1 MSGVFGWAGLR
12 DDSGG
17 PTLDAMTASA
27 SRDDG
32 ASCASESG
40 PGFAIAATGL
50 GRTGGVFRRHGLI
63 AAFQGHPFWRA
74 SERRCTE
81 LADVVEHFLEAFIA
95 RDVGALGALHGDYA
109 LALIDPRRA
118 RVILAVDR
126 MSVRNIVY
134 AAPAAGIVF
143 GPTCDVLSRHPAIH
157 RDVDDQAIYNYLHFH
172 MVPGPSTI
180 FHRQRR
186 VPPGHFVDFESG
198 ACTIRAHWRAH
209 FVEDDAAEFAA
220 RKRTFR
226 TALEESVRTFSK
238 GERCG
243 TFLSGGT
250 DSSTITGLLGATSGA
265 PAQTFSIGFDA
276 EGYDEMLYARIA
288 ARHFGAAQHEYYV
301 TPGDVVDAI
310 PRIADTYDQ
319 PFGNASAVP
328 TYYCAKLAHDS
339 GISRMLGG
347 DGGDELYGGNVRYA
361 KQRQF
366 AFYERIPPFLR
377 HGLIEPVANRLP
389 LTGQLALLRKA
400 RSYVAQA
407 SMPMPERYDSYNL
420 LERLGATNVLT
431 ADFLAGID
439 TATPARRLREVYG
452 ASDAQSLVNRML
464 ALDFQIT
471 LADNDLPKV
480 TRMCELAKIDVA
492 FPMLHDDVIDFSLR
506 LPPGEKLR
514 GNRLRHFFKEALKD
528 FLPAEVIAKQKH
540 GFGLPVGVWLQGRE
554 GLRTLA
560 GDTLA
565 TLRGRQIVRADFI
578 DRLLD
583 EHLATHAGYYGTM
596 VWILMMLELWFQ
608 RHLASPTDP

>member
-1 MSGVFGWAGLR
+1 MRVR
-12 DDSGG
+12 
-17 PTLDAMTASA
+17 
-27 SRDDG
+27 
-32 ASCASESG
+32 
-40 PGFAIAATGL
+40 
-50 GRTGGVFRRHGLI
+50 RTGAVPARPLARTSGVFRRHGLI
-63 AAFQGHPFWRA
+63 VAFHGHPFGRD

-81 LADVVEHFLEAFIA
+81 LADVVERLLEAFIV
-95 RDVGALGALHGDYA
+95 RDVAALGALHGDYA
-109 LALIDPRRA
+109 LALIDPRRE

-134 AAPAAGIVF
+134 AAPATGIVF
-143 GPTCDVLSRHPAIH
+143 GPTCDVISRHPAIH
-157 RDVDDQAIYNYLHFH
+157 RDVDNQAIYNYLHFH

-198 ACTIRAHWRAH
+198 TCTVQAHWRAH
-209 FVEDDAAEFAA
+209 FVEDSTVEFATL
-220 RKRTFR
+220 KRTFR
-226 TALEESVRTFSK
+226 TALEESVRTLSK

-301 TPGDVVDAI
+301 TPSDVVNAI

-366 AFYERIPPFLR
+366 ALYERIPPFLR
-377 HGLIEPVANRLP
+377 YGLIEPLANRLP
-389 LTGQLALLRKA
+389 LTGQVALLRKA

-407 SMPMPERYDSYNL
+407 SMPMPERYESYNL

-439 TATPARRLREVYG
+439 TGAPTRRLREVYG
-452 ASDAQSLVNRML
+452 ADTQIELVAFGQGINMLKFDAPVSSRVVEAQKN
-464 ALDFQIT
+464 
-471 LADNDLPKV
+471 NG
-480 TRMCELAKIDVA
+480 AKIYACENSMAKNKLSRNDMAPDVVYVRA
-492 FPMLHDDVIDFSLR
+492 
-506 LPPGEKLR
+506 
-514 GNRLRHFFKEALKD
+514 
-528 FLPAEVIAKQKH
+528 
-540 GFGLPVGVWLQGRE
+540 GVEHIISRQRE
-554 GLRTLA
+554 GWVNLR
-560 GDTLA
+560 
-565 TLRGRQIVRADFI
+565 
-578 DRLLD
+578 
-583 EHLATHAGYYGTM
+583 
-596 VWILMMLELWFQ
+596 
-608 RHLASPTDP
+608 P

>member
-1 MSGVFGWAGLR
+1 L
-12 DDSGG
+12 
-17 PTLDAMTASA
+17 
-27 SRDDG
+27 
-32 ASCASESG
+32 
-40 PGFAIAATGL
+40 
-50 GRTGGVFRRHGLI
+50 
-63 AAFQGHPFWRA
+63 
-74 SERRCTE
+74 
-81 LADVVEHFLEAFIA
+81 
-95 RDVGALGALHGDYA
+95 
-109 LALIDPRRA
+109 
-118 RVILAVDR
+118 
-126 MSVRNIVY
+126 
-134 AAPAAGIVF
+134 
-143 GPTCDVLSRHPAIH
+143 
-157 RDVDDQAIYNYLHFH
+157 
-172 MVPGPSTI
+172 
-180 FHRQRR
+180 
-186 VPPGHFVDFESG
+186 
-198 ACTIRAHWRAH
+198 
-209 FVEDDAAEFAA
+209 
-220 RKRTFR
+220 
-226 TALEESVRTFSK
+226 SK

-276 EGYDEMLYARIA
+276 EGYDEMVYARIA

-339 GISRMLGG
+339 GMSRMLGG
-347 DGGDELYGGNVRYA
+347 DGGDELYGGNARYA

-389 LTGQLALLRKA
+389 LTGQVALLRKA

-420 LERLGATNVLT
+420 LERLGAANVLT

-439 TATPARRLREVYG
+439 TAAPARRLREIYG
-452 ASDAQSLVNRML
+452 ASDAQSLINRML

-528 FLPAEVIAKQKH
+528 FLPPEVIAKQKH

-608 RHLASPTDP
+608 RHLASHSQP

>member
-1 MSGVFGWAGLR
+1 M
-12 DDSGG
+12 
-17 PTLDAMTASA
+17 
-27 SRDDG
+27 
-32 ASCASESG
+32 
-40 PGFAIAATGL
+40 
-50 GRTGGVFRRHGLI
+50 
-63 AAFQGHPFWRA
+63 
-74 SERRCTE
+74 
-81 LADVVEHFLEAFIA
+81 
-95 RDVGALGALHGDYA
+95 
-109 LALIDPRRA
+109 
-118 RVILAVDR
+118 
-126 MSVRNIVY
+126 
-134 AAPAAGIVF
+134 
-143 GPTCDVLSRHPAIH
+143 
-157 RDVDDQAIYNYLHFH
+157 
-172 MVPGPSTI
+172 
-180 FHRQRR
+180 
-186 VPPGHFVDFESG
+186 
-198 ACTIRAHWRAH
+198 
-209 FVEDDAAEFAA
+209 
-220 RKRTFR
+220 
-226 TALEESVRTFSK
+226 SK

-276 EGYDEMLYARIA
+276 EGYDEMVYARIA

-339 GISRMLGG
+339 GMSRMLGG
-347 DGGDELYGGNVRYA
+347 DGGDELYGGNARYA

-389 LTGQLALLRKA
+389 LTGQVALLRKA

-420 LERLGATNVLT
+420 LERLGAANVLT

-439 TATPARRLREVYG
+439 TAAPARRLREIYG
-452 ASDAQSLVNRML
+452 ASDAQSLINRML

-528 FLPAEVIAKQKH
+528 FLPPEVIAKQKH

-608 RHLASPTDP
+608 RHLASHSQP